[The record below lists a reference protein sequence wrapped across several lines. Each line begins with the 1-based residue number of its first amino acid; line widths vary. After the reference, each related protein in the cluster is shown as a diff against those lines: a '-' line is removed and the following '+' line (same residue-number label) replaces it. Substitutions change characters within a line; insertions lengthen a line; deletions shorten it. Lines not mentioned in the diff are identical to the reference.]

1 MGKRSVI
8 ATTEAE
14 VAALSL
20 GELNR
25 QIHWMELR
33 ARKDGPIPK
42 RSSLRKSEFKRLL
55 WLEAERERLHG
66 VEAPK
71 RKFQE

>member
-1 MGKRSVI
+1 MGKRSII

-20 GELNR
+20 PKLNQ

-33 ARKDGPIPK
+33 AREDGPIPM
-42 RSSLRKSEFKRLL
+42 RSSLRKSAFKQLL
-55 WLEAERERLHG
+55 WLEAQRERLHG
-66 VEAPK
+66 IAAPK